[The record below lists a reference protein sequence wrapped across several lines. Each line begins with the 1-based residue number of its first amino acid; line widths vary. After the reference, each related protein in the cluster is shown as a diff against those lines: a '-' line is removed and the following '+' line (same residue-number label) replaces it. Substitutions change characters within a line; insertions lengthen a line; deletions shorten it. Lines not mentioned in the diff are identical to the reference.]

1 MGSNVTESVQL
12 RVVDVIEET
21 SDAKSFVLE
30 APSSLSYRPGQF
42 LTIEVPSNS
51 GAKSAARC
59 YSLSS
64 APHESD
70 LLKITVKR
78 VRDGYGSNWMCDNVE
93 VGHTLKA
100 LPPSGQ
106 FTSRQVS
113 SDLLLF
119 AGGSGIT
126 PVLSIAKSALA
137 NGAGDVVLFYANRND
152 ASVIF
157 ASELSE
163 LAAKYPDRLI
173 VIHWLESVQGIP
185 TVTQLKNVVRHLS
198 SYDAYVCG
206 PAPFMAAALTALDQ
220 LGFPRERKHHE
231 RFISLEGNPFDVD
244 EAAHEPSS
252 SETVGEVIASIA
264 SEPPARAFRVS
275 GEIGGVS
282 FDHDDWPSDQVL
294 LDFLLKKKLAA
305 PFSCRSG
312 ECSSCTYRIV
322 EGSVKMIGNDVL
334 DDEDLNDGLR
344 LACQSLPET
353 DEISISYEF

>member
-1 MGSNVTESVQL
+1 MTESVEL

-42 LTIEVPSNS
+42 LTIEVPSDSNA
-51 GAKSAARC
+51 GGAARC

-100 LPPSGQ
+100 LPPSGL
-106 FTSRQVS
+106 FTSRQTS

-126 PVLSIAKSALA
+126 PVVSIAKSALA
-137 NGAGDVVLFYANRND
+137 LDSGDVVLFYANRNE

-157 ASELSE
+157 AGELSE
-163 LAAKYPDRLI
+163 LAAKYPDRLLI
-173 VIHWLESVQGIP
+173 VHWLESVQGIP
-185 TVTQLKNVVRHLS
+185 TVTQLKNVVRHFS

-206 PAPFMAAALTALDQ
+206 PAPFMATALTALDQ

-231 RFISLEGNPFDVD
+231 RFISLDGNPFDTNV
-244 EAAHEPSS
+244 AAYKRNS
-252 SETVGEVIASIA
+252 SETSIEA
-264 SEPPARAFRVS
+264 IDSIVSEPPTRSFRVS
-275 GEIGGVS
+275 GKVGDVS
-282 FDHDDWPSDQVL
+282 FDHNDWPSDQVL
-294 LDFLLKKKLAA
+294 LDFLLEKKLAA

-322 EGSVKMIGNDVL
+322 EGAVNMIGNDVL

-344 LACQSLPET
+344 LACQSLPDT
-353 DEISISYEF
+353 DEISISYDF

>member
-1 MGSNVTESVQL
+1 MTESVEL

-42 LTIEVPSNS
+42 LTIEVPSDSNA
-51 GAKSAARC
+51 GGAARC

-100 LPPSGQ
+100 LPPSGL
-106 FTSRQVS
+106 FTSRQTS

-126 PVLSIAKSALA
+126 PVVSIAKSALA
-137 NGAGDVVLFYANRND
+137 LDSGDVVLFYANRNE

-157 ASELSE
+157 AGELSE
-163 LAAKYPDRLI
+163 LAAKYPDRLLI
-173 VIHWLESVQGIP
+173 VHWLESVQGIP
-185 TVTQLKNVVRHLS
+185 TVTQLKNVVRHFS

-231 RFISLEGNPFDVD
+231 RFVSLEGNPFEI
-244 EAAHEPSS
+244 EAVTTEHDL
-252 SETVGEVIASIA
+252 SETAKEGSASTTSPSA
-264 SEPPARAFRVS
+264 VPSFRVS
-275 GEIGGVS
+275 GKIGDVS
-282 FDHDDWPSDQVL
+282 FDHDDWPADQVL
-294 LDFLLKKKLAA
+294 LDFLLNKKLAA
-305 PFSCRSG
+305 PFSCRAG
-312 ECSSCTYRIV
+312 ECSSCMYQVV
-322 EGSVKMIGNDVL
+322 EGSVKMLKNDVL

-353 DEISISYEF
+353 EAIEISYEF